1 MTYTQNQVAQTELA
15 RYKAKREL
23 DIAEQQLDEARRANR
38 ASEALKHE
46 ANLVSRESAQL
57 AKEGRTESASISAD
71 ASKYAT
77 DTKAFTDSKYIALE
91 TKKIA
96 NDFSIA
102 KEANAIRRITAES
115 GAKLNQAQIK
125 RIGAEMQQ
133 WQKQLLLERE
143 RLTEQKNLWQSQA
156 NLNNVNAD
164 LRPIEVTIDGVNKA
178 LSRVNDFINT
188 GMTNRRDILNFV
200 NEQQKRA
207 NEQQNT
213 LINMYTALDKTEARK
228 ERDDNE

>member
-1 MTYTQNQVAQTELA
+1 MTYTQNQVAQLEFNKA
-15 RYKAKREL
+15 KAKREL
-23 DIAEQQLDEARRANR
+23 DIQEAQLEEAKRANR

-46 ANLVSRESAQL
+46 ANIVSRESAQL
-57 AKEGRTESASISAD
+57 AKEGRTESASINAG

-77 DTKAFTDSKYIALE
+77 DTRALTDSKYIALE
-91 TKKIA
+91 TRKIS
-96 NDFSIA
+96 NDYSIN
-102 KEANAIRRITAES
+102 KEANTIKRITAES
-115 GAKLNQAQIK
+115 GARLNQAQIK

-133 WQKQLLLERE
+133 WQKQLILERE
-143 RLTEQKNLWQSQA
+143 RLNEQKELWQSQA

>member
-1 MTYTQNQVAQTELA
+1 MTYTQNQVAQLEFNKA
-15 RYKAKREL
+15 KAKREL
-23 DIAEQQLDEARRANR
+23 DIQAEQLEEAKRANR

-46 ANLVSRESAQL
+46 ANIVSRESAQL

-77 DTKAFTDSKYIALE
+77 DTKALTDSKYIALE
-91 TKKIA
+91 TQKIA
-96 NDFSIA
+96 NDYSINQ
-102 KEANAIRRITAES
+102 EANAIRRITAES

-133 WQKQLLLERE
+133 WQKQLILERE
-143 RLTEQKNLWQSQA
+143 RLNEQKELWQSQA

-188 GMTNRRDILNFV
+188 GMTNRRDILNFL
-200 NEQQKRA
+200 NEQQKRS

>member
-15 RYKAKREL
+15 RAKARREL
-23 DIAEQQLDEARRANR
+23 DLREAELDEARRANR

-46 ANLVSRESAQL
+46 ANIVSRESAQL
-57 AKEGRTESASISAD
+57 AKEGRTESATISAD
-71 ASKYAT
+71 ASRYAT
-77 DTKAFTDSKYIALE
+77 DTKALTDSKYIANE
-91 TKKIA
+91 TQKIL
-96 NDFSIA
+96 NDFAIA
-102 KEANAIRRITAES
+102 REANAIKRITAES

-125 RIGAEMQQ
+125 RIGSEMHQ
-133 WQKQLLLERE
+133 WQKQLILERE
-143 RLTEQKNLWQSQA
+143 RLDEQKKLWQSQA

-164 LRPIEVTIDGVNKA
+164 LRPVETAIDGVNKA
-178 LSRVNDFINT
+178 LTQVNNFINT

-213 LINMYTALDKTEARK
+213 LINMYNALDKTEARM
-228 ERDDNE
+228 EEYNNG

>member
-1 MTYTQNQVAQTELA
+1 
-15 RYKAKREL
+15 
-23 DIAEQQLDEARRANR
+23 
-38 ASEALKHE
+38 
-46 ANLVSRESAQL
+46 
-57 AKEGRTESASISAD
+57 
-71 ASKYAT
+71 
-77 DTKAFTDSKYIALE
+77 
-91 TKKIA
+91 
-96 NDFSIA
+96 
-102 KEANAIRRITAES
+102 
-115 GAKLNQAQIK
+115 
-125 RIGAEMQQ
+125 MQQ

-143 RLTEQKNLWQSQA
+143 RLTEQKELWKSQA

-213 LINMYTALDKTEARK
+213 LINMYNALDKTEARK

>member
-23 DIAEQQLDEARRANR
+23 DIAEQNLEEAKRANR

-46 ANLVSRESAQL
+46 ANIVSRESAQL
-57 AKEGRTESASISAD
+57 AKEGRTESATISAD

-77 DTKAFTDSKYIALE
+77 NTKALTDSKYIALE
-91 TKKIA
+91 TQKIA

-102 KEANAIRRITAES
+102 KEANVIKRITAES

-143 RLTEQKNLWQSQA
+143 RLNEQKELWKSQA

-188 GMTNRRDILNFV
+188 GMTNRRDVLNFV

>member
-15 RYKAKREL
+15 RAKAKREL
-23 DIAEQQLDEARRANR
+23 DLREAELDEARRANR

-46 ANLVSRESAQL
+46 ANIVSRESAQL
-57 AKEGRTESASISAD
+57 AKEGRTESATISAG

-77 DTKAFTDSKYIALE
+77 DTRALTDSKYIALE
-91 TKKIA
+91 TQKIA

-102 KEANAIRRITAES
+102 KEANVIKRITAES

-143 RLTEQKNLWQSQA
+143 RLTEQKELWKSQA

-200 NEQQKRA
+200 NEQQKRS

-213 LINMYTALDKTEARK
+213 LINMYNALDKTEARR

>member
-23 DIAEQQLDEARRANR
+23 DIAESNLEEAKRANR

-57 AKEGRTESASISAD
+57 AKEGRTESAAISAD

-77 DTKAFTDSKYIALE
+77 DTKALTDSKYIALE
-91 TKKIA
+91 TNKIA
-96 NDFSIA
+96 NDYSIA
-102 KEANAIRRITAES
+102 KEANVIKRITAES

-156 NLNNVNAD
+156 KLNNVNAD

-200 NEQQKRA
+200 NEQQKRS

-213 LINMYTALDKTEARK
+213 LINMYNALDKTEARK

>member
-23 DIAEQQLDEARRANR
+23 DIAEQNLEEAKRANR

-46 ANLVSRESAQL
+46 ANIVSRESAQL
-57 AKEGRTESASISAD
+57 AKEGRTESATISAG

-77 DTKAFTDSKYIALE
+77 DTKALTDSKYIALE
-91 TKKIA
+91 TQKIA

-102 KEANAIRRITAES
+102 KEANVIKRITAES
-115 GAKLNQAQIK
+115 GAKLNQAQVK

-143 RLTEQKNLWQSQA
+143 RLNEQKELWRSQA

-178 LSRVNDFINT
+178 LSRVNDFLNT
-188 GMTNRRDILNFV
+188 GMTNRRDVLNFV

-213 LINMYTALDKTEARK
+213 LINMYNALDKTEARK

>member
-15 RYKAKREL
+15 RYKARREL
-23 DIAEQQLDEARRANR
+23 DIAEGQLEEAKRANR

-46 ANLVSRESAQL
+46 ANIVSRESAQL

-77 DTKAFTDSKYIALE
+77 DTKALTDSKYIALE
-91 TKKIA
+91 TQKIA
-96 NDFSIA
+96 NDYSIN
-102 KEANAIRRITAES
+102 KEANLIKRITAES

>member
-23 DIAEQQLDEARRANR
+23 DIAEQNLEEAKRANR

-46 ANLVSRESAQL
+46 ANVVSRESAQL
-57 AKEGRTESASISAD
+57 AKEGRTESASISAN

-77 DTKAFTDSKYIALE
+77 DTRALTDSKYIALE
-91 TKKIA
+91 TQKIA
-96 NDFSIA
+96 NDYSIA
-102 KEANAIRRITAES
+102 KEANVIKRITADS

-125 RIGAEMQQ
+125 RIGAELQQ

-143 RLTEQKNLWQSQA
+143 RLTEQKQLWQSQA
-156 NLNNVNAD
+156 KLNNVNAD
-164 LRPIEVTIDGVNKA
+164 LRPVEVTIDGVNKA
-178 LSRVNDFINT
+178 LQRVNDAINT
-188 GMTNRRDILNFV
+188 GLTNRRDTLNWL
-200 NEQQKRA
+200 NEMQKRS

-213 LINMYTALDKTEARK
+213 LINMYNAVDRSESRK
-228 ERDDNE
+228 ERDNNE